1 MFKNKLIELS
11 NTFVKQIVKQRVL
24 DTKNNRIYIQ
34 DSELVKYTNFK
45 PGVYLQCIVDKVGNK
60 LTIKPASEGKIKVA
74 KRQRKDYVGSVID
87 IRTKSIL
94 NTFSK
99 FDKLNLEIYE
109 DEIIITGINDIAV
122 DESANKVVSLAEKAD
137 KRKVLRIPTTS
148 IQKQYYRRLAMCS
161 GDSHQLD
168 FTDFI
173 NRVEENVTQIS
184 FDMMQSAGYTGVP
197 YSDDKLLNTYKNAVR
212 FNGISKPVRF
222 NSVCSGAGILDL
234 GFVNTGYKPQWA
246 LELEKDMCDTYRH
259 NLGDH
264 VVQGD
269 LSMYDISLIP
279 DAEVLIG
286 GIPCQDYSNA
296 NRVTG
301 KIIDSPKNLLMRSFI
316 KVAKSMESLKVF
328 VIENVPQIITK
339 GAKFVQE
346 LKDAMSDFEITIK
359 KVDAS
364 KYGCAQKR
372 ERAIIIGSKI
382 GAINLPDSI
391 IAPVRTVRQAL
402 AGIKPDSPNQQDY
415 TKPSPATVERMSY
428 VPQGGN
434 FLDIPEHLRTKGKH
448 SNLFYRLEWDN
459 NCKTLTN
466 VRKSNIIHP
475 EENRVPS
482 IREIA
487 RLTGL
492 FPDKDGKEF
501 EFLGTLANKQ
511 QMLANAVPL
520 ELSTVIAQ
528 TIRKKFEEYYGNA
541 VSFA

>member
-1 MFKNKLIELS
+1 MLRNKLLKLS
-11 NTFVKQIVKQRVL
+11 NNIKKKTIKQRIL
-24 DTKNNRIYIQ
+24 DTKNNRIYLQ
-34 DSELVKYTNFK
+34 DSELVKYTHFK
-45 PGVYLQCIVDKVGNK
+45 PGVHIQYTLDNSDTK
-60 LTIKPASEGKIKVA
+60 LTIKTASEGKVKVA
-74 KRQRKDYVGSVID
+74 KRQRKNYVGSVID
-87 IRTKSIL
+87 IRAKHIL
-94 NTFSK
+94 NAFSG

-109 DEIIITGINDIAV
+109 DEIIITGLDNSKNN
-122 DESANKVVSLAEKAD
+122 EEANKLNNVVSFLEKSNQ
-137 KRKVLRIPTTS
+137 RNVLRIPST
-148 IQKQYYRRLAMCS
+148 QLEKQYYRVLARCS
-161 GDSHQLD
+161 GDYHQLD

-173 NRVEENVTQIS
+173 NRTEQTVEQLS
-184 FDMMQSAGYTGVP
+184 FDMMNSAGYTGAP
-197 YSDDKLLNTYKNAVR
+197 YSNEKLQNVYKNKIR
-212 FNGISKPVRF
+212 FNA
-222 NSVCSGAGILDL
+222 VCSGAGLLDA
-234 GFVNTGYKPQWA
+234 GFIKEGYVPQWA
-246 LELEKDMCDTYRH
+246 LEIEKDMCDTYRH

-264 VVQGD
+264 IVQGD
-269 LSMYDISLIP
+269 LSTYDVAKIP
-279 DAEVLIG
+279 DSEVLIG

-296 NRVTG
+296 NRITG

-316 KVAKSMESLKVF
+316 KVAKSMKSLKVF
-328 VIENVPQIITK
+328 VIENVPQILTK

-346 LKDAMSDFEITIK
+346 LKESMSDFEITIK

-415 TKPSPATVERMSY
+415 SKPSPASVERMSY

-434 FLDIPEHLRTKGKH
+434 FKDIPEHLRTKGTH

-459 NCKTLTN
+459 TCKTLTN
-466 VRKSNIIHP
+466 VRKSMILHP
-475 EENRVPS
+475 EENRILT
-482 IREIA
+482 IRELA
-487 RLTGL
+487 RLNGL

-520 ELSTVIAQ
+520 ELSTVIAR
-528 TIRKKFEEYYGNA
+528 TIKEKFKEFYGDS
-541 VSFA
+541 VCFA